1 MDLNNQVRSLREN
14 PASAEISSTSVTPA
28 DLILRPMENALLYSG
43 SVSNNN
49 LVTIHPLPPSI
60 IFLQPANMI
69 YPIPGYTMAPVK
81 FYETKSVSGCKMS
94 TKTPITSPGFQ
105 IEPIPIKMVPNVQN
119 SFSFNSLGEAKTFNL
134 PADKSVVGCK
144 IVKVSSATIVKAVD
158 QKKTPSSNMHLNISS
173 LNAVPSLGSA
183 EGVSSSG
190 YTGQWK
196 KLVQKKGRIRKASQ
210 SKSNVGKP
218 VFSRI
223 PVDSKTLEWV
233 TREQQYTIVANMY
246 LNTCTLQPNKNSQ
259 IWPNPNMSHGQNQ
272 SLSYQIRN
280 QNLDQQNYNQSLNFQ
295 SCAQSLSFQNS
306 SPNLNYCFNN
316 QSLNYQKSNQSLNYQ
331 KSNQSLNYQKSNQ
344 SLNYQKSNQSLN
356 YQKSNQS
363 LNYQKSNQSQDTFIS
378 FPKQSTHKPGNQ
390 PNQKLKE
397 WNKPIII
404 QKKTAHRTPSR
415 SFSSQKTYRS
425 NKTTLNNQSNKA
437 SILIKF
443 GQNDL
448 VLQNPMTKYRE
459 NTFTQSSKITL
470 PEQLTQKP
478 QIYQPCKNLLMSQTN
493 QNQLIC
499 KIYET
504 DKVKQEQFVHSI
516 NNQRTIGPCKIE
528 NGIPGLDLDTD
539 LELLPDLAKICS
551 GLCDPELVYPSSPV
565 QVCSRKDK
573 KSEGEPELPF
583 CIASLDKPILDVLG
597 VPSVLNREYDQYMG
611 TSDSSFTATSSS
623 SSTSSSSCSSI
634 YRLEEIDQYIVVS
647 PSIVLKGFYY
657 YFTVHPAAQ
666 FVFDF

>member
-1 MDLNNQVRSLREN
+1 
-14 PASAEISSTSVTPA
+14 
-28 DLILRPMENALLYSG
+28 
-43 SVSNNN
+43 
-49 LVTIHPLPPSI
+49 
-60 IFLQPANMI
+60 
-69 YPIPGYTMAPVK
+69 
-81 FYETKSVSGCKMS
+81 
-94 TKTPITSPGFQ
+94 
-105 IEPIPIKMVPNVQN
+105 
-119 SFSFNSLGEAKTFNL
+119 
-134 PADKSVVGCK
+134 
-144 IVKVSSATIVKAVD
+144 
-158 QKKTPSSNMHLNISS
+158 
-173 LNAVPSLGSA
+173 
-183 EGVSSSG
+183 
-190 YTGQWK
+190 
-196 KLVQKKGRIRKASQ
+196 
-210 SKSNVGKP
+210 
-218 VFSRI
+218 
-223 PVDSKTLEWV
+223 
-233 TREQQYTIVANMY
+233 MY

-306 SPNLNYCFNN
+306 SPNLNYCFN
-316 QSLNYQKSNQSLNYQ
+316 
-331 KSNQSLNYQKSNQ
+331 
-344 SLNYQKSNQSLN
+344 
-356 YQKSNQS
+356 NQS

-516 NNQRTIGPCKIE
+516 NNQRTIGPCRIE
-528 NGIPGLDLDTD
+528 NGKIY
-539 LELLPDLAKICS
+539 LLCL
-551 GLCDPELVYPSSPV
+551 LLYE
-565 QVCSRKDK
+565 
-573 KSEGEPELPF
+573 
-583 CIASLDKPILDVLG
+583 
-597 VPSVLNREYDQYMG
+597 
-611 TSDSSFTATSSS
+611 
-623 SSTSSSSCSSI
+623 
-634 YRLEEIDQYIVVS
+634 
-647 PSIVLKGFYY
+647 
-657 YFTVHPAAQ
+657 
-666 FVFDF
+666 

>member
-1 MDLNNQVRSLREN
+1 
-14 PASAEISSTSVTPA
+14 
-28 DLILRPMENALLYSG
+28 
-43 SVSNNN
+43 
-49 LVTIHPLPPSI
+49 
-60 IFLQPANMI
+60 
-69 YPIPGYTMAPVK
+69 
-81 FYETKSVSGCKMS
+81 
-94 TKTPITSPGFQ
+94 
-105 IEPIPIKMVPNVQN
+105 
-119 SFSFNSLGEAKTFNL
+119 
-134 PADKSVVGCK
+134 
-144 IVKVSSATIVKAVD
+144 
-158 QKKTPSSNMHLNISS
+158 
-173 LNAVPSLGSA
+173 
-183 EGVSSSG
+183 
-190 YTGQWK
+190 
-196 KLVQKKGRIRKASQ
+196 
-210 SKSNVGKP
+210 
-218 VFSRI
+218 
-223 PVDSKTLEWV
+223 
-233 TREQQYTIVANMY
+233 MY

-306 SPNLNYCFNN
+306 SPNLNYCFN
-316 QSLNYQKSNQSLNYQ
+316 
-331 KSNQSLNYQKSNQ
+331 
-344 SLNYQKSNQSLN
+344 
-356 YQKSNQS
+356 NQS

-470 PEQLTQKP
+470 SEQLTQKP
-478 QIYQPCKNLLMSQTN
+478 QIHQPCKNLLMSQTN

-516 NNQRTIGPCKIE
+516 NNQRTIGPCRIE
-528 NGIPGLDLDTD
+528 NGI
-539 LELLPDLAKICS
+539 
-551 GLCDPELVYPSSPV
+551 YY
-565 QVCSRKDK
+565 VCY
-573 KSEGEPELPF
+573 
-583 CIASLDKPILDVLG
+583 C
-597 VPSVLNREYDQYMG
+597 M
-611 TSDSSFTATSSS
+611 T
-623 SSTSSSSCSSI
+623 
-634 YRLEEIDQYIVVS
+634 
-647 PSIVLKGFYY
+647 
-657 YFTVHPAAQ
+657 
-666 FVFDF
+666 